1 MSQFLTNW
9 SKKRSKNW
17 GVFFLL
23 KEGIRLANSN
33 EMTKNHG
40 NQIEEIKFEKLVQKQ
55 ANLAEFFPEFQIKFL
70 HFQILL
76 IK

>member
-1 MSQFLTNW
+1 MLRNEQKLHTRIN
-9 SKKRSKNW
+9 KKP
-17 GVFFLL
+17 
-23 KEGIRLANSN
+23 EGIRLANSN
-33 EMTKNHG
+33 EMTKNHE